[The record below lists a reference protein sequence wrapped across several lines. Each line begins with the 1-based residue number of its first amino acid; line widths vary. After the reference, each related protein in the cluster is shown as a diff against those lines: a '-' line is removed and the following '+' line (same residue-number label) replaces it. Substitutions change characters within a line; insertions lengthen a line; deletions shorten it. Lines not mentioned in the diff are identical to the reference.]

1 MLPCIRDDDEATLV
15 LNTSEGLALAI
26 ILLRRAASASVARP
40 MPSRSISKLTL
51 KNMEVLALGIESRLG
66 TAGICVGCSN
76 VERHL
81 ARADDKK

>member
-51 KNMEVLALGIESRLG
+51 KNMEVLALGIERSAWAPQGFVSVALTLRD
-66 TAGICVGCSN
+66 T
-76 VERHL
+76 
-81 ARADDKK
+81 